1 MLGRMTETPQEVTQL
16 LAAWRGGDQAAFDR
30 LAPIVYDELRRLAR
44 GYMRRE
50 RDGQTLQPT
59 ALVNEAFLRLV
70 KQQEIDWQG
79 RAHFFAIAAL
89 IMRRFLIDRARAKQY
104 EKRGGGAQQVELAE
118 GDAATPGASVDVLA
132 LHEALERLAAID
144 PRKSRIV
151 ELRYFGGLSVE
162 ETAEVL
168 GISAITVKREW
179 GKAKAW
185 LYREIRQ
192 EQPGELGTMETD

>member
-1 MLGRMTETPQEVTQL
+1 MTERPHDVTQML
-16 LAAWRGGDQAAFDR
+16 LAWRSGDQDALER
-30 LAPIVYDELRRLAR
+30 LIPIVYDELRRLAR

-50 RDGQTLQPT
+50 REGQTLQPT

-70 KQQEIDWQG
+70 KQSQIDWQN
-79 RAHFFAIAAL
+79 RSHFFAIAAQ

-118 GDAATPGASVDVLA
+118 GDAVTPGASVDVLA
-132 LHEALERLAAID
+132 LHEAMERLAAVD
-144 PRKSRIV
+144 PRKSRLV
-151 ELRYFGGLSVE
+151 ELRYFGGLSAE

-168 GISAITVKREW
+168 GISVITVKREW
-179 GKAKAW
+179 AKAKAW

-192 EQPGELGTMETD
+192 EPPGELGTMETD